1 MPASLEIVRFR
12 IHATAAAFLAANAE
26 VNAWLNRQ
34 PGFVR
39 RTLASDADGNWTD
52 VVTWLSHADALAAG
66 EKLMAEMASSPF
78 MSMMVPETVSM
89 SHAEIHLATS

>member
-1 MPASLEIVRFR
+1 MSASLEIVRFR
-12 IHATAAAFLAANAE
+12 IHATAAAFIATNAE
-26 VNAWLNRQ
+26 VNAWLSRQ

-39 RTLASDADGNWTD
+39 RTLASDPDGNWTD
-52 VVTWLSHADALAAG
+52 VVTWLSHVDALAAG
-66 EKLMAEMASSPF
+66 EKFMAELGASPF